1 MVYNTK
7 CANFVE
13 TMHMLSALISIL
25 KLKCPRCRKGNLLI
39 QHPYHLKYFNK
50 VNDTCPHCKLHF
62 KIEPSF
68 FYGSMYV
75 SYGLGVGISIAIYL
89 LLLLLGL
96 ARGMVTNF
104 IVISISL
111 VFLMPYINALSKVIW
126 AGFFF
131 KYDPEHNQRMD

>member
-1 MVYNTK
+1 MVYKTK

-39 QHPYHLKYFNK
+39 QHPYHLKYYNK

-75 SYGLGVGISIAIYL
+75 SYGLGVAISIAIYL
-89 LLLLLGL
+89 LLLLFGL
-96 ARGMVTNF
+96 ARGIVTNF

-111 VFLMPYINALSKVIW
+111 VFIMPSINALSKVIW

-131 KYDPEHNQRMD
+131 KYDPEHNKRKN

>member
-1 MVYNTK
+1 MVYKTK

-39 QHPYHLKYFNK
+39 QHPYQLKYFNK

-104 IVISISL
+104 IAISISL
-111 VFLMPYINALSKVIW
+111 VFLMPYINALSKVI
-126 AGFFF
+126 
-131 KYDPEHNQRMD
+131 